1 MQTAANLSVIVLAS
15 SRFVRFRGCKRASTH
30 CRKAQEED
38 QMINQRS
45 KHATKEEPQRDGRRV
60 KCVYKRKE

>member
-15 SRFVRFRGCKRASTH
+15 SRFFRFRGCKRASTH

-38 QMINQRS
+38 QMINQSTPLKKFLR
-45 KHATKEEPQRDGRRV
+45 EMEG
-60 KCVYKRKE
+60 E